1 MSRQPGL
8 LTSEEFAALHVEGV
22 RLELIRGEL
31 CVMPPAFADHGETV
45 GALHAILGAY
55 VRTYNLGK
63 MYSAETGFL
72 VARNPDSIR
81 TTDIAFIQRNRLTP
95 EAVAPNWNPVMP
107 DLVVEVVASRDRA
120 RNRRES
126 GGVDRSGCADGL
138 GCLSN
143 TPDGRDL
150 PATSPDA
157 AGQRARTVDRHRCDT
172 GFLHPSRRDFR
183 GIGGRLKP
191 RLKGLPLAGHK
202 TCLRRF
208 LSAPASA
215 AIVGTRL
222 VPLLLAGEGDRG

>member
-95 EAVAPNWNPVMP
+95 EAVAPTWNPVMP

-120 RNRRES
+120 PEIA
-126 GGVDRSGCADGL
+126 GKVEMWIEAGVRMVWVVYRL
-138 GCLSN
+138 
-143 TPDGRDL
+143 R
-150 PATSPDA
+150 
-157 AGQRARTVDRHRCDT
+157 RTVEIFQPHRQMLLVSEHEQLT
-172 GFLHPSRRDFR
+172 GTDVIPGFFTPV
-183 GIGGRLKP
+183 
-191 RLKGLPLAGHK
+191 
-202 TCLRRF
+202 
-208 LSAPASA
+208 A
-215 AIVGTRL
+215 AIF
-222 VPLLLAGEGDRG
+222 AE